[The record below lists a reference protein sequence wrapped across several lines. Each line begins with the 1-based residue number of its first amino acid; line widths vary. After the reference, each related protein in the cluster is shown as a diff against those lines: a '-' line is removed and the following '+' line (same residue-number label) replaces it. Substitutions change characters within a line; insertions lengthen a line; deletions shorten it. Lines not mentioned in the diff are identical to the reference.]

1 MSAPVAQEELPILES
16 IINIRNRLTALK
28 KNRGEYIKASDVY
41 VLYQAIVKQGSSGP
55 FLFASGLELTRIL
68 PCFLYHFLEFSD
80 ALVTRLNEVRD
91 DHTTYNNRLD
101 TTLADVFNLLSLFFL
116 TIGKTRE
123 CPATYSQIASIR
135 QILDHMNESGI
146 YNESDLAP
154 FHRRVAELRSI
165 VHQDAESGKH
175 PEAMTTLLERQLN
188 ECDNVLKS
196 LQDSLSV
203 LSPELIPIHE
213 RLVNIRRQLVALAAK
228 ETAAQ
233 AALNAATKAA
243 AESGRQIE
251 TKVPCPAEQPAEADT
266 EAESKTPTKDQPNP
280 EPAFMPKIKA
290 ELKPLVEE
298 LRKIDSKRVDGKFM
312 GPGGTFPASQAVCSS
327 LLEECFDIVQ
337 EIRAQDESKN
347 VASSLK
353 PIYDRLT
360 EIRRELESLVLTH
373 RWSLRETD
381 LWNYSLSL
389 QEIDNMRIDGK
400 FVDAEGNRP
409 AGQYVLLYLLRRCY
423 GLIYRLLSSSE
434 PVSEELMP
442 IANKL
447 STVKKCLNEVL
458 KYGGPFSPRDLYPY
472 QLALHQIDSMRK
484 DGKFV
489 GIDGSIPEGQGI
501 LMAHLNEC
509 HELLEMLKQRMDE
522 GDEDEDLDEDYTF
535 ESGSGSE
542 EEED

>member
-1 MSAPVAQEELPILES
+1 MVAPVTQEELPILEA

-28 KNRGEYIKASDVY
+28 KDRGEYIKASDVNQ
-41 VLYQAIVKQGSSGP
+41 LYQQIVKQ
-55 FLFASGLELTRIL
+55 
-68 PCFLYHFLEFSD
+68 
-80 ALVTRLNEVRD
+80 VTRLNEVRE
-91 DHTTYNNRLD
+91 DHTTSNNRLD

-123 CPATYSQIASIR
+123 CPATYSQIASMR

-154 FHRRVAELRSI
+154 FHRRLAELRHI
-165 VHQDAESGKH
+165 VQADAESGKH
-175 PEAMTTLLERQLN
+175 PRAMTTLLERQLT
-188 ECDNVLKS
+188 ECDKILRS
-196 LQDSLSV
+196 LQESLGD

-228 ETAAQ
+228 ETASQ
-233 AALNAATKAA
+233 AALKEYEEQLAKQNKITTPKQQRPPEA
-243 AESGRQIE
+243 AEE
-251 TKVPCPAEQPAEADT
+251 DTTEQDL
-266 EAESKTPTKDQPNP
+266 SKTPTKDVPNP
-280 EPAFMPKIKA
+280 EIVVAPRLKA
-290 ELKPLVEE
+290 ELKPLIEE

-312 GPGGTFPASQAVCSS
+312 GPGGTFPASQAICSS
-327 LLEECFDIVQ
+327 LLEECFEIVQ
-337 EIRAQDESKN
+337 EIKAQDQSRS
-347 VASSLK
+347 VASSLR
-353 PIYDRLT
+353 PIYERLT
-360 EIRRELESLVLTH
+360 EIRRELENLVLTH

-389 QEIDNMRIDGK
+389 QEIDKMRIDGQ
-400 FVDAEGNRP
+400 FVDSDGNRP

-458 KYGGPFSPRDLYPY
+458 KYGGPFTPRDLYPY

-484 DGKFV
+484 DGKFI
-489 GIDGSIPEGQGI
+489 GHDGSIPEGQGI
-501 LMAHLNEC
+501 VMAHLNEC
-509 HELLEMLKQRMDE
+509 HELLEMLKRAMDE
-522 GDEDEDLDEDYTF
+522 GDDDEEYDEYEDGGYIFDEP
-535 ESGSGSE
+535 SE
-542 EEED
+542 EEDNNA